1 MLRWLLFISKSLR
14 SDNSSRQKIVSAA
27 IIVSVLLVDLVTKRL
42 VLGIAS
48 PIPVI
53 KNFFDIVHIE
63 NSSAAVGMSFFLPE
77 WMLRYLLIIVSIVFV
92 LIIVYQLFI
101 KADNPYY
108 IAFSLILA
116 GALGNLWQ
124 RIFQGEV
131 TDFLYFHINGFY
143 WPAFNIADS
152 AITIGAVLFFIK
164 MYLMNDSNK
173 ES

>member
-1 MLRWLLFISKSLR
+1 MLKWLLFISKSLR

-42 VLGIAS
+42 VLGITS

-53 KNFFDIVHIE
+53 RNFFDIVHIE
-63 NSSAAVGMSFFLPE
+63 NSSAAFGISFFLPE
-77 WMLRYLLIIVSIVFV
+77 WMLRYLLIIVSIAFV
-92 LIIVYQLFI
+92 LIVGYQLFI
-101 KADNPYY
+101 KANSRYY

-124 RIFQGEV
+124 RIFQGRV
-131 TDFLYFHINGFY
+131 TDFLYFHIEGFY

-152 AITIGAVLFFIK
+152 AITTGAVLFFIK
-164 MYLMNDSNK
+164 MYLMNDSHEK
-173 ES
+173 S